1 MVVKIILK
9 KIDLFLKRR
18 SIQHKYKKQLKQPNS
33 IIKMQQEQQTNE
45 VTIIA
50 DVVKGSRAKCENS
63 CCEVVTKLLCVGC
76 EKKHVCKKHNKCE
89 SCKTNKTVVIKV
101 QKMDVVS
108 DEDDKKEK
116 ARERARN
123 YYRIK
128 QGIPVDAPLIQRGGA
143 HNVKYHTE
151 AEKAERAK
159 LEKEYQKEY
168 QKKYRE
174 KKANKEEPIK
184 RTMEEFRDA
193 ILAKQNAKF
202 DILIN
207 ELVEEF
213 KQGK

>member
-1 MVVKIILK
+1 
-9 KIDLFLKRR
+9 
-18 SIQHKYKKQLKQPNS
+18 
-33 IIKMQQEQQTNE
+33 MQQEQTN
-45 VTIIA
+45 TIMPNN
-50 DVVKGSRAKCENS
+50 SRSKCANS
-63 CCEVVTKLLCVGC
+63 CCDVVTKSLCVSC
-76 EKKHVCKKHNKCE
+76 EKEHVCNKHKKCD
-89 SCKTNKTVVIKV
+89 SCKNSKTVVIAV
-101 QKMDVVS
+101 QKMEIVS
-108 DEDDKKEK
+108 DEEEKKEK

-123 YYRIK
+123 YYRLK

-168 QKKYRE
+168 QQKYRE
-174 KKANKEEPIK
+174 KKAKELKEEPIK
-184 RTMEEFRDA
+184 RTLEEFRDA

-207 ELVEEF
+207 ELVDEL

>member
-1 MVVKIILK
+1 
-9 KIDLFLKRR
+9 
-18 SIQHKYKKQLKQPNS
+18 
-33 IIKMQQEQQTNE
+33 
-45 VTIIA
+45 
-50 DVVKGSRAKCENS
+50 
-63 CCEVVTKLLCVGC
+63 
-76 EKKHVCKKHNKCE
+76 
-89 SCKTNKTVVIKV
+89 
-101 QKMDVVS
+101 MDVVS

-128 QGIPVDAPLIQRGGA
+128 QGIPIDAPLIQRGGA

-151 AEKAERAK
+151 AEKAERAR

-168 QKKYRE
+168 QQKYRE
-174 KKANKEEPIK
+174 KKANELKQANEEPIK
-184 RTMEEFRDA
+184 RTLEEFRDA

-207 ELVEEF
+207 ELVDEL

>member
-1 MVVKIILK
+1 
-9 KIDLFLKRR
+9 
-18 SIQHKYKKQLKQPNS
+18 
-33 IIKMQQEQQTNE
+33 MQQEQQTN
-45 VTIIA
+45 VSNMT
-50 DVVKGSRAKCENS
+50 KLTRAKCANS
-63 CCEVVTKLLCVGC
+63 CCDVVTKLLCVGC
-76 EKKHVCKKHNKCE
+76 ENTHVCKKHNKCE

-101 QKMDVVS
+101 QKMEIVS
-108 DEDDKKEK
+108 DEEEKKEK

-143 HNVKYHTE
+143 HNVKYHTDE
-151 AEKAERAK
+151 EKAKRAEM
-159 LEKEYQKEY
+159 EKEYQKEY
-168 QKKYRE
+168 QQKYRE
-174 KKANKEEPIK
+174 KKAKELKEAKKEEPVR

-213 KQGK
+213 KQGN

>member
-1 MVVKIILK
+1 
-9 KIDLFLKRR
+9 
-18 SIQHKYKKQLKQPNS
+18 
-33 IIKMQQEQQTNE
+33 MQQEQQTN
-45 VTIIA
+45 VSNMT
-50 DVVKGSRAKCENS
+50 KLTRSKCSNS

-76 EKKHVCKKHNKCE
+76 ENKHVCKKHNKCE
-89 SCKTNKTVVIKV
+89 SCKTNKTTVIIKS
-101 QKMDVVS
+101 QKMEIVS
-108 DEDDKKEK
+108 DEEEKKEK

-128 QGIPVDAPLIQRGGA
+128 QGIPIDAPLIQRGGA

-168 QKKYRE
+168 QQKYRE
-174 KKANKEEPIK
+174 KKVNELKQEPVK
-184 RTMEEFRDA
+184 RTLEEFRDA

-202 DILIN
+202 EILIN
-207 ELVEEF
+207 ELVDEL

>member
-1 MVVKIILK
+1 
-9 KIDLFLKRR
+9 
-18 SIQHKYKKQLKQPNS
+18 
-33 IIKMQQEQQTNE
+33 MQQEQEQKT
-45 VTIIA
+45 T
-50 DVVKGSRAKCENS
+50 KRAKCANS
-63 CCEVVTKLLCVGC
+63 CCDVITKSVCVGC
-76 EKKHVCKKHNKCE
+76 EKQHVCNKHKKCE
-89 SCKTNKTVVIKV
+89 SCKTNKTVTIKS

-128 QGIPVDAPLIQRGGA
+128 QGIPTDAPLIQRGGA

-151 AEKAERAK
+151 AEKAERAR

-168 QKKYRE
+168 QQKYRE
-174 KKANKEEPIK
+174 KKAKELKEAKEEPIK

>member
-1 MVVKIILK
+1 MLVNIPK

-33 IIKMQQEQQTNE
+33 IIKMQQEQQTNVSN
-45 VTIIA
+45 VT
-50 DVVKGSRAKCENS
+50 KLTRAKCDNS
-63 CCEVVTKLLCVGC
+63 CCDVITKLVCVGC
-76 EKKHVCKKHNKCE
+76 ENKHVCKKHNKCE

-101 QKMDVVS
+101 QKMEIVS
-108 DEDDKKEK
+108 DEEEKKEK

-123 YYRIK
+123 YYRLK

-151 AEKAERAK
+151 AEKAERAR

-168 QKKYRE
+168 QQKYRE
-174 KKANKEEPIK
+174 KKAAKKEEPIK
-184 RTMEEFRDA
+184 RTLEEFRDA
-193 ILAKQNAKF
+193 ILAKQDAKF